1 MTGGGTR
8 GRGNGRA
15 FGEEAGAVHW
25 VGFDVGKAFH
35 WACVLDEEGEVVL
48 SRKVE
53 ATEGRMEET
62 LSEIF
67 ELGEPTDRVV
77 GIDILG
83 GPATMLEA
91 LLLEHGERV
100 RYVSGTAV
108 NKLRE
113 AYAGGENKSDPRD
126 AFVIADRLRFRW
138 RSLPEVAARR
148 EDLAELRVLVGYRR
162 DLVQEQ
168 VRRTTRLRAMLAE
181 VFPGLESA
189 LDWRKE
195 GPLLAVT
202 QVATPAAAR
211 RLGVA
216 RLARWLKARGALKA
230 STLAERIVSAA
241 KAQKRE
247 MPAAEVKAAL
257 VAELASEILRTKER
271 LRELDG
277 RLEELVEA
285 DPSGEVVRSMPG
297 MGLVLTAEF
306 LAEAGDASRFVS
318 ADRLA
323 AAAGIVPVL
332 RASGGVSY
340 QRKGRRGN
348 RVLKRIFYR
357 SAFSAISCHGPSQ
370 DYYRRKRSEGKTAQ
384 QAVIALARRR
394 VNVLWAMLRDGAVY
408 EGRTTTA
415 A

>member
-1 MTGGGTR
+1 MY
-8 GRGNGRA
+8 
-15 FGEEAGAVHW
+15 W
-25 VGFDVGKAFH
+25 IGFDVGKAFH
-35 WACVLDEEGEVVL
+35 WVCVLGGEGEVVL

-53 ATEGRMEET
+53 ATEERTEKT
-62 LSEIF
+62 LSEIA
-67 ELGEPTDRVV
+67 ELGETIERVV

-91 LLLEHGERV
+91 LLLERGERV

-113 AYAGGENKSDPRD
+113 VYAGGENKSDPKD
-126 AFVIADRLRFRW
+126 AFVIADQLRLRW
-138 RSLPEVAARR
+138 RSLPEVAVRR
-148 EDLAELRVLVGYRR
+148 EGLAELRVLVGYRR

-168 VRRTTRLRAMLAE
+168 VRRTTRLRAMLNE

-189 LDWRKE
+189 LDLRKE
-195 GPLLAVT
+195 GPLLALT
-202 QVATPAAAR
+202 KVATPAAAR
-211 RLGVA
+211 RLGEV

-230 STLAERIVSAA
+230 NALAERIVTAA
-241 KAQKRE
+241 KSQRRE

-257 VAELASEILRTKER
+257 VAEIASEILRTRDR
-271 LRELDG
+271 LRELDA
-277 RLEELVEA
+277 RLEALVET
-285 DPSGEVVRSMPG
+285 DPSGEVVRSLPG

-340 QRKGRRGN
+340 QRRERRGN

-357 SAFSAISCHGPSQ
+357 SAFSAISCHEPSQ
-370 DYYRRKRSEGKTAQ
+370 AYYRRKRTEGKTAQ

-394 VNVLWAMLRDGAVY
+394 VNVLWAMLRDGVVY
-408 EGRTTTA
+408 EDRATA
-415 A
+415 AA

>member
-1 MTGGGTR
+1 MY
-8 GRGNGRA
+8 
-15 FGEEAGAVHW
+15 W
-25 VGFDVGKAFH
+25 IGFDVGKAFH
-35 WACVLDEEGEVVL
+35 WVCVLDGEGEVVL

-53 ATEGRMEET
+53 ATEERMDET
-62 LSEIF
+62 LSEIAA
-67 ELGEPTDRVV
+67 LGEPSERVV
-77 GIDILG
+77 GMDILG
-83 GPATMLEA
+83 GSATMLEA
-91 LLLEHGERV
+91 LLLEGGERV
-100 RYVSGTAV
+100 RYVSGTTV

-126 AFVIADRLRFRW
+126 AFVIADQLRMRW

-148 EDLAELRVLVGYRR
+148 EDLAELKVLVGYRR

-189 LDWRKE
+189 LDWRAE
-195 GPLLAVT
+195 GPLLALT
-202 QVATPAAAR
+202 KVATPAAAR
-211 RLGVA
+211 MMGEA
-216 RLARWLKARGALKA
+216 RLARWMKARGALKA
-230 STLAERIVSAA
+230 GSLAERIVAAA

-247 MPAAEVKAAL
+247 MPAAEVKGTL
-257 VAELASEILRTKER
+257 LAEIASEILKTKDR

-277 RLEELVEA
+277 RLEELVGA
-285 DPSGEVVRSMPG
+285 DPSGEVLRSLPG

-306 LAEAGDASRFVS
+306 LAEAGDASRFGS

-323 AAAGIVPVL
+323 AAAGIVPAL

-340 QRKGRRGN
+340 QRRARRGN
-348 RVLKRIFYR
+348 RTLKRIFYR
-357 SAFSAISCHGPSQ
+357 SAFSAISCHQPSQ
-370 DYYRRKRSEGKTAQ
+370 EYYRRKRSEGKTAQ

-394 VNVLWAMLRDGAVY
+394 VNVLWAMLRDGRTY
-408 EGRTTTA
+408 EARSALA